1 MHRTI
6 VLGLVLFAGC
16 AEPAEHPVVVN
27 EVTASCGPSKRLVTD
42 ACTKLGSDDGC
53 VDVDDV
59 CVALCDRRASCAEA
73 GGLRVLNPWAVAPN
87 GYCVECSDQQ

>member
-1 MHRTI
+1 MRRTI
-6 VLGLVLFAGC
+6 VLGLILFVGC
-16 AEPAEHPVVVN
+16 TEPEEHPVVVR

-59 CVALCDRRASCAEA
+59 CVALCDGQASCAEV

-87 GYCVECSDQQ
+87 GYCVECSDPQ